1 MISFKSAHGSSP
13 TLSPE
18 QRSAEPQLRLLTTLI
33 SRCSSSTA
41 SIKDS
46 GRNGNL
52 EGKGFFTGCFFFFT
66 WRFPK
71 IRLPPKKIDGFN
83 GFEWKILFTSMIT
96 GGTAMTMETSLD
108 PDGCTVAVPCRL
120 SSFQVRDAVV
130 PHLFD
135 GLLGLGAEQKCR
147 PKDMLRKKCVS
158 IYIYMCIY
166 IYPSSNPKSQWKLT
180 IYKCASLFSSPE

>member
-1 MISFKSAHGSSP
+1 
-13 TLSPE
+13 
-18 QRSAEPQLRLLTTLI
+18 
-33 SRCSSSTA
+33 
-41 SIKDS
+41 
-46 GRNGNL
+46 
-52 EGKGFFTGCFFFFT
+52 
-66 WRFPK
+66 
-71 IRLPPKKIDGFN
+71 
-83 GFEWKILFTSMIT
+83 MIT

-158 IYIYMCIY
+158 IYICVYIY
-166 IYPSSNPKSQWKLT
+166 IYIPPAIQNRNGNSPSINVLPFFPHLNREFPMFCFREVKPKLS
-180 IYKCASLFSSPE
+180 